1 MTKRVERSD
10 DQSLKGPADG
20 KGPNHVLRE
29 LTDEEI
35 QSLEDAIDNPIER
48 KYLVHWVS
56 LSIRGVVRSSTLPS
70 SRQLRD
76 DFIRMGREG
85 RQWIRN
91 VSAYPDIFTPR
102 ERAERDSL
110 IKAAKAFCDSI
121 DFRVAQAASSIK
133 AGQPKTSPALE
144 IFIDNMIGVA
154 KKAKIL
160 PSTPQRGNAVK
171 KSRTAKGH
179 IIKSAAEGPLPPFY
193 RFVLEVVSISIEI
206 ISTSS
211 LSGPQ
216 KSAAISVLPKTEKAL
231 IKAIVKKRGRVRAY
245 KEGATGLTEW

>member
-1 MTKRVERSD
+1 
-10 DQSLKGPADG
+10 
-20 KGPNHVLRE
+20 
-29 LTDEEI
+29 
-35 QSLEDAIDNPIER
+35 
-48 KYLVHWVS
+48 
-56 LSIRGVVRSSTLPS
+56 
-70 SRQLRD
+70 
-76 DFIRMGREG
+76 
-85 RQWIRN
+85 
-91 VSAYPDIFTPR
+91 
-102 ERAERDSL
+102 L

-160 PSTPQRGNAVK
+160 PSTPQRGNAVKKSRGNAVK